1 MMKAN
6 WTRVDAR
13 KGVLNNRP
21 NVMRDQAGDYLRL
34 AAMTQLPAL
43 AEVFRA
49 KAHALYA
56 QATLIERTTG
66 RPDYSTLA

>member
-1 MMKAN
+1 MAKVN
-6 WTRVDAR
+6 RTRTDAHR
-13 KGVLNNRP
+13 GVSNNRP

-56 QATLIERTTG
+56 QAALIEQTLG
-66 RPDYSTLA
+66 RPVYSTLA